1 MEMNINPN
9 LSYRAAVVE
18 ELVTQRQSMLDE
30 MKTHRQTVVD
40 LKIETKQGLHDL
52 KMEVSKVCQA
62 IREGTAATVAASAKP
77 TPPPAKVDVQVAP
90 DKELQAGGVF
100 STIALGTVT

>member
-1 MEMNINPN
+1 M
-9 LSYRAAVVE
+9 VE

-52 KMEVSKVCQA
+52 KMEV
-62 IREGTAATVAASAKP
+62 
-77 TPPPAKVDVQVAP
+77 AKVDRPNVIKDRSKIDP
-90 DKELQAGGVF
+90 MLMR
-100 STIALGTVT
+100 

>member
-1 MEMNINPN
+1 M
-9 LSYRAAVVE
+9 E
-18 ELVTQRQSMLDE
+18 ELVAQRQSMLDE

-77 TPPPAKVDVQVAP
+77 IPPPAKVDVQVAP
-90 DKELQAGGVF
+90 DKELQARAVH
-100 STIALGTVT
+100 STIVSGLRICKKAQTDSECDG

>member
-1 MEMNINPN
+1 MELNFSEIIHQFDQNFD
-9 LSYRAAVVE
+9 YRAAVVE
-18 ELVTQRQSMLDE
+18 ELVAQRQGMLDE

-77 TPPPAKVDVQVAP
+77 APSPAKVDVQVAP
-90 DKELQAGGVF
+90 DKELQA
-100 STIALGTVT
+100 

>member
-1 MEMNINPN
+1 MELY
-9 LSYRAAVVE
+9 LSEIIHQYDQNFDDRAAVVE
-18 ELVTQRQSMLDE
+18 ELVVQRQSMLDE

-62 IREGTAATVAASAKP
+62 IREGTAATVAASA
-77 TPPPAKVDVQVAP
+77 TPAPSPAKVDVQVAP
-90 DKELQAGGVF
+90 DKELQA
-100 STIALGTVT
+100 